1 MQTFKNPQRKHV
13 PASSFSEELPAASAV
28 EGIAVSESK
37 PEPEPEPEPKPG
49 LTKPT
54 MKRSLPE
61 GHTKRKKAQE
71 NGFVAKPDVVDGAE
85 RKPPAAKEPILK
97 NISFANDAIPKLSGT
112 SQSNLILEEFLLPAL
127 DSKRYAGALHW
138 INRGKGVFR
147 INLFL
152 KKKGARTGEAN
163 VIAQVRHHHSL
174 QQEEGHWVSSLLKHW
189 LISLVVW
196 F

>member
-1 MQTFKNPQRKHV
+1 
-13 PASSFSEELPAASAV
+13 
-28 EGIAVSESK
+28 
-37 PEPEPEPEPKPG
+37 
-49 LTKPT
+49 